1 MDKMR
6 FRCAYCGMSFGRN
19 VVGLAR
25 HIGRE
30 HASGQRKHQ

>member
-1 MDKMR
+1 MLFD
-6 FRCAYCGMSFGRN
+6 CPYCSREFGRD

-30 HASGQRKHQ
+30 HDGKRQKLQK